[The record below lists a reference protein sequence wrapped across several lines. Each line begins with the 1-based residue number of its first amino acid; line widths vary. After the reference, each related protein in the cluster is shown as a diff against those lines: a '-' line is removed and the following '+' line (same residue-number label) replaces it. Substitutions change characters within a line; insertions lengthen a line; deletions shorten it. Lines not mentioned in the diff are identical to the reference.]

1 MRSVARFAGVMGWP
15 LDHTLSPTIHNA
27 AFRSLG
33 LDWVYLA
40 WPVAPEDLGAAVGG
54 LRALGA
60 EGANV
65 TMPHKETVIEHLDD
79 VSGDARRI
87 GAVNTIQRVGGSL
100 IGHNTDVDGFR
111 SFLVDDVGADV
122 TGKSA
127 VVLGAGGAAR
137 AVVCALD
144 DLGAGAIRIAARRPD
159 AGAAVA
165 PLAVRQ
171 RAEVLDWEAAPAAAA
186 EADLVVNATPLG
198 MAGETPLEDA
208 SWRAGQVVCD
218 LVYRPPTTRLMERA
232 RAAGAEVHGGLG
244 MLIHQAALSFRI
256 WTGKDPSLAAMSA
269 AAIRA
274 IGIA

>member
-1 MRSVARFAGVMGWP
+1 MRLVARFVGILGWP
-15 LDHTLSPTIHNA
+15 LDHSLSPTIHNA

-40 WPVAPEDLGAAVGG
+40 WPVAPGDLAAAVGG

-65 TMPHKETVIEHLDD
+65 TMPHKESVMEHVDD

-87 GAVNTIQRVGGSL
+87 GAVNTIQRVGGAL

-111 SFLVDDVGADV
+111 SFLVDDVGAEIA
-122 TGKSA
+122 GRSA

-144 DLGAGAIRIAARRPD
+144 ELDAATIRIAARRQD

-171 RAEVLDWEAAPAAAA
+171 HAEVIDWEAAPEAATAA
-186 EADLVVNATPLG
+186 DVVVNATPLG
-198 MAGETPLEDA
+198 MTGERVLDGVT
-208 SWRAGQVVCD
+208 WRSGQVVCD
-218 LVYRPPTTRLMERA
+218 LVYRPPTTPLMESA
-232 RAAGAEVHGGLG
+232 RSAGAEAHGGLG

-274 IGIA
+274 LGGG